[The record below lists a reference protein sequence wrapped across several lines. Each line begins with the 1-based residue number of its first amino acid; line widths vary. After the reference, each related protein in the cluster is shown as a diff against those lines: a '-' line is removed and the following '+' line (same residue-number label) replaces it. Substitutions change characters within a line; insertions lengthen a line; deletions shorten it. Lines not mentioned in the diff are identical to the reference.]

1 MATLTNL
8 TLVSVTDRKTSE
20 FKFEHYYG
28 EPCEVVFLYFG
39 DSMKIRFKDSV
50 IETSWVV
57 KPLARKG
64 QHLFITTMNS
74 VYCFSMTN
82 KKLGL

>member
-8 TLVSVTDRKTSE
+8 TLVSVTDRATNE
-20 FKFEHYYG
+20 LKFERYYG

-57 KPLARKG
+57 KPIARKEKY
-64 QHLFITTMNS
+64 LFVTTMNS

-82 KKLGL
+82 KK